1 MTDRDTASLSS
12 DPEKL
17 HSRTQE
23 QKPAATAEHL
33 EHYVGKPGYSSDLA
47 AVQEAQGF
55 KPTDGRLVV
64 DPAEARV
71 EYGEEIASRLKTNR
85 KGTKILWPQRE
96 SLPSSS

>member
-1 MTDRDTASLSS
+1 MTDHDSSSLSS

-17 HSRTQE
+17 HGRLHE
-23 QKPAATAEHL
+23 RKPAPTTAHL
-33 EHYVGKPGYSSDLA
+33 EHYVGKPGYSSNLN
-47 AVQEAQGF
+47 AVQEVQGF
-55 KPTDGRLVV
+55 KPVDGRLVV

-96 SLPSSS
+96 FPA